1 MHEQMKLFGQAMLD
15 YSKGNTTEAF
25 WVNNIQGERFAY
37 PIDRYLRSAAELDD
51 LEKMLVGQSYGKIL
65 DVGCATGYYIPAL
78 MNKGEVIGIDIAE
91 SMIQVARQRGL
102 TNCVVQDVMTYAPD
116 KLFDTI
122 TYFEYTFGFAGSRDG
137 LIKAFKKT
145 MSLLKPGG
153 QILGIWE
160 NTDAPE
166 HISQAYFEYKGVK
179 TQPITWFNLNQGGM
193 TSFCQEMGGCEI
205 EILGQTD
212 DEYAYKIVK
221 IDMF

>member
-15 YSKGNTTEAF
+15 YSRGQTGEAF

-37 PIDRYLRSAAELDD
+37 PIERYLRSAAELDS
-51 LEKMLVGQSYGKIL
+51 LEQLVVEQAYGNIL

-78 MNKGEVIGIDIAE
+78 MNKGKVIGIDIAE
-91 SMIQVARQRGL
+91 PMIQVARQRGL

-122 TYFEYTFGFAGSRDG
+122 TYFEYTFGFAGSWDG
-137 LIKAFKKT
+137 LIRAFKKT
-145 MSLLKPGG
+145 MNLLKPGG

-160 NTDAPE
+160 NTDTPE
-166 HISQAYFEYKGVK
+166 QISQAYFEYKGVK
-179 TQPITWFNLNQGGM
+179 TQPITWFNLNQAGI
-193 TSFCQEMGGCEI
+193 TSFCQEIGECEVT
-205 EILGQTD
+205 ILGQTD

-221 IDMF
+221 SSRF